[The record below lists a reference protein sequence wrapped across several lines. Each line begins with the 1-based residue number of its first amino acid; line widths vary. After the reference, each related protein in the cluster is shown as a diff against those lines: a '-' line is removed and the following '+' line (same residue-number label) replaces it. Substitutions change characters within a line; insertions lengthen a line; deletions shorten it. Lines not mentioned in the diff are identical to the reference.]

1 MDGTHTLTAAGKA
14 LDDPGHSTAQGTQL
28 VTWAP
33 NGGPNQ
39 TWMFTR
45 QADGSYQIANGE
57 SHLCMDVDGGSTSA
71 GAKVIQW
78 ACTGG
83 GNQRWQLTPA
93 AGGYRITSQKSG
105 LLLTTASTADGA
117 RTTQQPDTGSQL
129 QVWTVN

>member
-1 MDGTHTLTAAGKA
+1 M
-14 LDDPGHSTAQGTQL
+14 

-39 TWMFTR
+39 TWVLTR

-57 SHLCMDVDGGSTSA
+57 SHLCMDVDGGSTSV

-83 GNQRWQLTPA
+83 GNQRWQLTLA

-117 RTTQQPDTGSQL
+117 RTTQQPDTGSPL